1 MLGKVRLGYLYLNI
15 YLYLLIG
22 KDVRVVCYFPY
33 YSEDS
38 GCTPSNID
46 PKLCTHIIYVYSGL
60 DKEELTLAPID
71 PTIDIDQGTII

>member
-1 MLGKVRLGYLYLNI
+1 M
-15 YLYLLIG
+15 
-22 KDVRVVCYFPY
+22 VCYFPY

-71 PTIDIDQGTII
+71 PTIDIDQGTIL